1 MYTGANRRRIHA
13 LLTTAGVANHILDPR
28 MPDMDAPIRASAR
41 MATDDPTLV
50 LRRRIATIVMT
61 LAFLTSALCVFL
73 AREARA
79 QERAYRATAPYRSR
93 TSVANPSRTT
103 QTKRLSNS
111 VSGIVFASAIPS

>member
-1 MYTGANRRRIHA
+1 
-13 LLTTAGVANHILDPR
+13 
-28 MPDMDAPIRASAR
+28 MPDMDAPIPASAR
-41 MATDDPTLV
+41 TATVDPTLI

-79 QERAYRATAPYRSR
+79 QEHAYRATTPYRSR
-93 TSVANPSRTT
+93 TSLAEPSCTT
-103 QTKRLSNS
+103 QTNRLSNS